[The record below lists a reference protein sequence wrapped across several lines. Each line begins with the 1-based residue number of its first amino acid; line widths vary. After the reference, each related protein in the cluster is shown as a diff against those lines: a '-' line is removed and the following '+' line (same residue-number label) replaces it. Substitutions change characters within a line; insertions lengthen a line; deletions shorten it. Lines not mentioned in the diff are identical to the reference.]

1 MNTVAALL
9 IVLTGA
15 IPMNYLEAKQRL
27 VEDSGHAE
35 LVVSSITGDFDDH
48 TVAERPK
55 AKNYLN
61 DANRRI
67 EESLVELKTEEVR
80 RVSVVGGS
88 VFCGRK

>member
-48 TVAERPK
+48 AVAERPK
-55 AKNYLN
+55 AKNGTSTTRTVASRSPWSN
-61 DANRRI
+61 
-67 EESLVELKTEEVR
+67 
-80 RVSVVGGS
+80 
-88 VFCGRK
+88 